1 MNIIKQIFIKF
12 QGLENE
18 NDQEP
23 VKFGNYEY
31 SDADDA
37 SSYQHFEVQNGEIS
51 RKYKIVELRI
61 ESNHG
66 HSNYTCLYRFRV
78 HGSPI

>member
-1 MNIIKQIFIKF
+1 MAFLF
-12 QGLENE
+12 QGLHNE

-23 VKFGNYEY
+23 INFGYYEY

-37 SSYQHFEVQNGEIS
+37 PSYQHFEVQNTKVD
-51 RKYKIVELRI
+51 RKYQIVELRI

-66 HSNYTCLYRFRV
+66 NLNYTCLYRFRV